1 MKPESQGR
9 KISDMTTARD
19 VMHRGCECLQVNET
33 IDVAARRMAELNV
46 GALPVC
52 GDGGRLKGIITDRD
66 IVVKCVARGKNPAAV
81 SAGELVEAERVWSID
96 ANADVD
102 EVLHQMVEHKIRR
115 LPVLENEELVG
126 IISQADLA
134 AKLPED
140 KVGELVEAISATSH

>member
-1 MKPESQGR
+1 
-9 KISDMTTARD
+9 MTTARD

-33 IDVAARRMAELNV
+33 VDVAARRMAELNV

-52 GDGGRLKGIITDRD
+52 GEEGRLKGIITDRD
-66 IVVKCVARGKNPAAV
+66 IVVKCIARGKDPAAV
-81 SAGELVEAERVWSID
+81 AAGELVEAERVWSVD
-96 ANADVD
+96 ANADVED
-102 EVLHQMVEHKIRR
+102 VLHQMVEHKIRR
-115 LPVLENEELVG
+115 LPVLENQELVG